1 LTRKWLFSIVPT
13 VERKSLAGPDVNLQ
27 LLLLEKKSTIL
38 ERWYHLILESDPP
51 ATQNFLRKQRDRFE
65 NPVAYEFRQGIGG
78 IFEALVHG
86 MERDILIEHLD
97 KIISI
102 RAIQD
107 LSPSKAVA
115 FIFLLKTAIRK
126 ELQQKILAKGISE
139 ELLELESRI
148 DGLALLCF
156 DVYMKRRER
165 LSEIRA
171 NEVKSRVS
179 GLLRKAGLLSDLEKE
194 TRPEKQ

>member
-1 LTRKWLFSIVPT
+1 MKCESL
-13 VERKSLAGPDVNLQ
+13 LAGKQ
-27 LLLLEKKSTIL
+27 HTIL
-38 ERWYHLILESDPP
+38 DRWFDLIVETYPAESRPFLE
-51 ATQNFLRKQRDRFE
+51 NKKDRFD

-78 IFEALVHG
+78 IVEALVHG
-86 MERDILIEHLD
+86 MGSDILIEHLD
-97 KIISI
+97 RIISI

-126 ELQQKILAKGISE
+126 DLQQEISAKGISE

-156 DVYMKRRER
+156 DIYMKRREK
-165 LSEIRA
+165 LYEIRA
-171 NEVKSRVS
+171 NEAKTRVS
-179 GLLRKAGLLSDLEKE
+179 GLLRMTGLLSDLEKE
-194 TRPEKQ
+194 PVQVG